1 MGRKRDKKVE
11 AEADT
16 EDDAPKKKGPPA
28 IEKPKYGV
36 PYLAEQLG
44 IEPASVRVAL
54 RKSDLEKSGRMWGW
68 DTKKDAD
75 VAVAALRSRT
85 DSDSDDDDSDTEE
98 PAPKKGKK
106 GKKRGKKG
114 K

>member
-11 AEADT
+11 EAEV
-16 EDDAPKKKGPPA
+16 EDDAPKKKGPV

-75 VAVAALRSRT
+75 GAVAALRSRV
-85 DSDSDDDDSDTEE
+85 DDSSDSDDDDDTEDE
-98 PAPKKGKK
+98 PAPKKK
-106 GKKRGKKG
+106 KKRGKKS
-114 K
+114 KK